1 MGINL
6 GSTPI
11 ADLKL
16 GETQVDKVYLG
27 NELVW
32 QNTPTP
38 STIRALKF
46 ECDSSQSLGIIA
58 DYIGSLTPNFEYST
72 DGTHWAQWNDLTMS
86 LPFGE
91 GTPLYVR
98 GMNTVIANGTN
109 YVTFT
114 FLQSDNKVRC
124 YGNVMHLFDYTQ
136 DLSEF
141 PADPNSHGI
150 AYLFRSCVALEIPP
164 SLPATSL
171 LQHAYDSTFSGCTSL
186 VAIPYLPAT
195 VLGEQCYQNM
205 FNGCSQIKMASA
217 QSEEYPN
224 EYVFGAN
231 PSGGTYAY
239 RMFRYTGGTFT
250 DSPKKLTYYTANEI
264 IR

>member
-6 GSTPI
+6 GTTPI
-11 ADLKL
+11 ADIRL

-27 NELVW
+27 DELVW
-32 QNTPTP
+32 QNAPTP

-46 ECDSSQSLGIIA
+46 ECDSSQSLGIRA
-58 DYIGSLTPNFEYST
+58 DLIGGLTPNFEYST
-72 DGTHWAQWNDLTMS
+72 DGSHWAQWNDLTMT

-98 GMNTVIANGTN
+98 GMNTVISIGTN
-109 YVTFT
+109 QVTFT
-114 FLQSDNKVRC
+114 FAQNDNKVRC

-136 DLSEF
+136 DLTEF

-150 AYLFRSCVALEIPP
+150 AYLFSSCAALEIPP

-171 LQHAYDSTFSGCTSL
+171 LQHAYDSTFNKCTSL
-186 VAIPYLPAT
+186 VAIPSLPAT
-195 VLGEQCYQNM
+195 VLGEQCYRTM
-205 FNGCSQIKMASA
+205 FSGCSQIKMASS

-224 EYVFGAN
+224 EYVFGTN
-231 PSGGTYAY
+231 PSGYTY
-239 RMFRYTGGTFT
+239 RMFKNTGGAYTGAP
-250 DSPKKLTYYTANEI
+250 DQLTYYTSNEI
-264 IR
+264 II

>member
-72 DGTHWAQWNDLTMS
+72 DGTHWTQWNDLTMS

-98 GMNTVIANGTN
+98 GMNTVIATGTN

-114 FLQSDNKVRC
+114 FAESDNKVRC

-150 AYLFRSCVALEIPP
+150 AYLFSSCVALEIPP

-186 VAIPYLPAT
+186 VGIPYLPAT

>member
-46 ECDSSQSLGIIA
+46 ECDSSQSLGIKA

-72 DGTHWAQWNDLTMS
+72 DGTHWTQWNDLTMT

-91 GTPLYVR
+91 GTPLYIR
-98 GMNTVIANGTN
+98 GMNTVIAIATN
-109 YVTFT
+109 HVKFT
-114 FLQSDNKVRC
+114 FSQSDNKVRC

-141 PADPNSHGI
+141 PADPNSYGI
-150 AYLFRSCVALEIPP
+150 AYLFSECVALEIPP

-195 VLGEQCYQNM
+195 VLGSQCYRYM

-224 EYVFGAN
+224 EYVFGAD
-231 PSGGTYAY
+231 PTGYSY
-239 RMFRYTGGTFT
+239 RMFRGTGGSFKDAATQQ
-250 DSPKKLTYYTANEI
+250 TYYTANDI
-264 IR
+264 II

>member
-1 MGINL
+1 MGVNL
-6 GSTPI
+6 GAAPI
-11 ADLKL
+11 TNLKL

-27 NELVW
+27 DELVW
-32 QNTPTP
+32 QNAPTP

-46 ECDSSQSLGIIA
+46 ECDSSQSLGISA
-58 DYIGSLTPNFEYST
+58 DYIGELTPNFEYST
-72 DGTHWAQWNDLTMS
+72 DGTHWTQWNNLTMT

-98 GMNTVIANGTN
+98 GMNTVISTGSN

-114 FLQSDNKVRC
+114 FAQSDNKVRC
-124 YGNVMHLFDYTQ
+124 SGSVMHLFNYTQ
-136 DLSEF
+136 DLTEF

-150 AYLFRSCVALEIPP
+150 ANLFHGCYALEIPP
-164 SLPATSL
+164 SLPATTL
-171 LQHAYDSTFSGCTSL
+171 LPYSYESTFSGCTSL
-186 VAIPYLPAT
+186 IAIPSLPAT
-195 VLGEQCYQNM
+195 VLGEQCYRNM
-205 FNGCSQIKMASA
+205 FNGCSQIKMSST

-231 PSGGTYAY
+231 PSGGTYGY

-250 DSPKKLTYYTANEI
+250 GSPNRLTYYTANEI